1 MGQMHEEARTK
12 IKAVLGALSQE
23 ERRLFAEV
31 YKIEQMHL
39 HNKNAAP
46 TPELVKKLK
55 ELVR

>member
-1 MGQMHEEARTK
+1 MGQMQEEARAK
-12 IKAVLGALSQE
+12 IKAVLAALSTE

-46 TPELVKKLK
+46 TPELMKKLK
-55 ELVR
+55 ELIR